1 MKELVGKQG
10 DKWIL
15 MRTRDE
21 IKDLIKMIENKR
33 DILQTNN
40 TMSESRNN
48 TLNIN
53 KYTEQI
59 EFLNKTIENYDLYK
73 WFLTEEEEVAGE
85 ILRTKRYAA
94 T

>member
-59 EFLNKTIENYDLYK
+59 EFLNKAIENYDLYK

>member
-1 MKELVGKQG
+1 
-10 DKWIL
+10 

>member
-1 MKELVGKQG
+1 
-10 DKWIL
+10 

-33 DILQTNN
+33 GILQTNN

-59 EFLNKTIENYDLYK
+59 EFLNKAIENYDLYK
-73 WFLTEEEEVAGE
+73 WFLTEEEEVADE

>member
-21 IKDLIKMIENKR
+21 IKALIKMIENKR
-33 DILQTNN
+33 SVLQTNN

-59 EFLNKTIENYDLYK
+59 EFLNKAIENYDLYK

-85 ILRTKRYAA
+85 ILRTKRYA
-94 T
+94 TT

>member
-1 MKELVGKQG
+1 LKELVGKQG

-33 DILQTNN
+33 GILQTNN

-59 EFLNKTIENYDLYK
+59 EFLNKAI
-73 WFLTEEEEVAGE
+73 
-85 ILRTKRYAA
+85 
-94 T
+94 

>member
-21 IKDLIKMIENKR
+21 IKDLINMIKNKR
-33 DILQTNN
+33 SVLQTNS

-48 TLNIN
+48 ILNIN

-59 EFLNKTIENYDLYK
+59 DFLNKTLENYDLYK
-73 WFLTEEEEVAGE
+73 WFLTEEEEVAAE
-85 ILRTKRYAA
+85 ILRTKRYAS

>member
-1 MKELVGKQG
+1 LKELVGKQG

-15 MRTRDE
+15 MRTREE
-21 IKDLIKMIENKR
+21 IRTLISMIEKKR
-33 DILQTNN
+33 NVLETNS
-40 TMSESRNN
+40 TMSESKNN

-59 EFLNKTIENYDLYK
+59 EFLNKTLENYDLYK
-73 WFLTEEEEVAGE
+73 WFLTEEEEVAAE
-85 ILRTKRYAA
+85 ILRTKRYAS

>member
-1 MKELVGKQG
+1 
-10 DKWIL
+10 

-21 IKDLIKMIENKR
+21 IKDIISMIENKR
-33 DILQTNN
+33 SILQTNS

-59 EFLNKTIENYDLYK
+59 EFLNNALKNYDLYK
-73 WFLTEEEEVAGE
+73 WLLTEEEELAAE
-85 ILRTKRYAA
+85 ILRTKRYAS

>member
-15 MRTRDE
+15 MRTREE
-21 IKDLIKMIENKR
+21 IRTLISMIEKKR
-33 DILQTNN
+33 NVLETNS
-40 TMSESRNN
+40 TMSESKNN

-59 EFLNKTIENYDLYK
+59 EFLNKTLENYDLYK
-73 WFLTEEEEVAGE
+73 WFLTEEEEVAAE
-85 ILRTKRYAA
+85 ILRTKRYAS